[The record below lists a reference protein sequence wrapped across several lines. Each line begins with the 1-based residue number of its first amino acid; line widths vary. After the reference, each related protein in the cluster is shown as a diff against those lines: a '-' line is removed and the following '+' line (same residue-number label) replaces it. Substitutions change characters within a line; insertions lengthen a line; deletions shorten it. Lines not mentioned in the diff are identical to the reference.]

1 MINEN
6 NFYLNSKKFKKNI
19 NKTQNIFQ
27 SFKKDFK
34 ERYPDAKFFSI
45 RSGRLSPFNKDINN
59 DNDIVDFLYSR
70 NILNKAAL
78 YR

>member
-1 MINEN
+1 MEIENE
-6 NFYLNSKKFKKNI
+6 FKKE
-19 NKTQNIFQ
+19 
-27 SFKKDFK
+27 FK